1 MASGIPFPSIDVAA
15 LDTWRW
21 PTPPFAWR
29 HQAAVGDGAQ
39 RCRIETRN
47 GAAVEGDLLDI
58 DPPQRA
64 LNFRT
69 SAGGAAVQLPF
80 ERFIRL
86 TLLEPLVPAAPR
98 AGVPIDRVPTA
109 AQERGYRLQLTQTG
123 AVLEGRTLGFVETGD
138 ALYLFPPVDGDR
150 SVLRVLVPRSAYARA
165 EFGPSAEEIAA
176 REWVATPEALLAA
189 LAEQARKPVLPI
201 GQSLLALGLVTAAQ
215 LQQALDTPD
224 GVRPI
229 GQRMVASGVLSQAAL
244 HTAVAHKMGYPFV
257 DLERFPIDP
266 EALTKLPTKIAL
278 KARVLPLMIDGTRL
292 IVAVDRPARLDKLQ
306 GLHGYTQLQLVPAL
320 ASKQRIV
327 WALAKLS
334 KGDPWAANE
343 LRSKFG
349 GFPTTT

>member
-1 MASGIPFPSIDVAA
+1 MASGTPFPRIELTA
-15 LDTWRW
+15 LEAWHW

-58 DPPQRA
+58 DPPGRT
-64 LNFRT
+64 LSFRT
-69 SAGGAAVQLPF
+69 AVGGAAVRLPF

-86 TLLEPLVPAAPR
+86 TLLEPLVPAATR
-98 AGVPIDRVPTA
+98 AGVPSERVPAA
-109 AQERGYRLQLTQTG
+109 AQDRDYRLHLTQTG
-123 AVLEGRTLGFVETGD
+123 AVLEGRTLGHVEAEE

-165 EFGPSAEEIAA
+165 EFGPSAEEVAA

-189 LAEQARKPVLPI
+189 LAEQARKPVLPL
-201 GQSLLALGLVTAAQ
+201 GQSLLALGLVTPAQ

-224 GVRPI
+224 GARPI
-229 GQRMVASGVLSQAAL
+229 GQRLVAAGVLSQAAL

-266 EALTKLPTKIAL
+266 AALAKLPAKVML
-278 KARVLPLMIDGTRL
+278 KSRVLPLMIDGQRL

-306 GLHGYTQLQLVPAL
+306 GLHGYTQMQLVPAL
-320 ASKQRIV
+320 ASKPRIL
-327 WALAKLS
+327 WALGKLS

-349 GFPTTT
+349 SFATTT